1 MISICH
7 LSKSYQEEVLH
18 DISLELPDSGMVVII
33 GKSGCGKST
42 LLHIIG
48 GLDKNYQGNVYY
60 NGEEI
65 RKIKHYVRRYVSFL
79 FQQFHLLS
87 WLNGKDNINLIQ
99 VFKGKIKIRKQLK
112 EISFIKKKLTHVS
125 GGQKQRIAFFR
136 ATLFPTPILLADEPS
151 GSLDDKNA
159 QQIFSMLKEISNER
173 LVIVVTHSLTLA
185 KQYGDRLIILENGKV
200 KEEIKQSPIPKRT
213 LLPITPKQISVLAL
227 FLLVLKQMK
236 AKWRRYAK
244 IIIGVTLALSC
255 ILLTFTCSNSLQDE
269 IKIQLYKILPIH
281 NISVAGK
288 KQSLNQAQLLKLKDD
303 EAIDFI
309 YLELDQY
316 EFLGISLDNDYQ
328 EDTTLFISDM
338 IKQAPKNVRYGT
350 LPNDDH
356 DVVLSYSTASQLAK
370 GEDVEKLV
378 SQVITGFYYNDDA
391 IIKIPLT
398 ISGISEEITSFDTL
412 YAREFANLSWLS
424 SYENLTGSI
433 AMITLNDNIMDV
445 SNEVD
450 RFKQQYPN
458 FRFQQSSKPIEKRID
473 TIMDRVQIVL
483 ICFSILAIISS
494 CFLIGEV
501 LLLSVMERI
510 KDIGIFF
517 TLGAT
522 KLQIAVMILLEGILI
537 VSISFLQGTL
547 FLSQVIYM
555 INDFVASEFAI
566 NQFLSLDSF
575 LLLLIYMLS
584 LGLGIFSSMFPA
596 IYATRLNPIA
606 CLNR

>member
-18 DISLELPDSGMVVII
+18 DISLELPDCGMVVII

-48 GLDKNYQGNVYY
+48 GLDKKYQGNVYY

-99 VFKGKIKIRKQLK
+99 IFKGKIKIREQLK
-112 EISFIKKKLTHVS
+112 EKSFVKKKLTRIS

-136 ATLFPTPILLADEPS
+136 ATLFPAPILLADEPS

-173 LVIVVTHSLTLA
+173 LVVVVTHSLILA
-185 KQYGDRLIILENGKV
+185 KQYGDRLIVLEDGRV
-200 KEEIKQSPIPKRT
+200 KEEIEQSPISKRT
-213 LLPITPKQISVLAL
+213 LLPITSKKTSVLAL

-255 ILLTFTCSNSLQDE
+255 ILLTFTCGNSLQEE
-269 IKIQLYKILPIH
+269 IKIQLHKILPIH

-288 KQSLNQAQLLKLKDD
+288 KQALNQSQLSKLKDD

-316 EFLGISLDNDYQ
+316 EFLGISLDDDYQ
-328 EDTTLFISDM
+328 ENSTLFISDM
-338 IKQAPKNVRYGT
+338 IKQVPKNVRYGT

-356 DVVLSYSTASQLAK
+356 DIVLSYSTASQLSK
-370 GEDVEKLV
+370 GKDIEKLV
-378 SQVITGFYYNDDA
+378 SQVITGFYYHDGD

-398 ISGISEEITSFDTL
+398 ISGISEEITSLDTL
-412 YAREFANLSWLS
+412 YAREFANISWLS

-445 SNEVD
+445 SNEVE

-547 FLSQVIYM
+547 FLSHVINM

-566 NQFLSLDSF
+566 NQFLSLDPF
-575 LLLLIYMLS
+575 LLLLIYMVS
-584 LGLGIFSSMFPA
+584 LGLGILSSMFPA